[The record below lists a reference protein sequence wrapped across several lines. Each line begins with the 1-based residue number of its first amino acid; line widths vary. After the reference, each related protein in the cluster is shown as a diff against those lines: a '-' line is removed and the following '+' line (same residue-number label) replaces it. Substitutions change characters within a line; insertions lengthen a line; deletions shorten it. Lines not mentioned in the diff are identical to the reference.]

1 MKEVS
6 ASSEDYLEAIYQICE
21 QSQVARV
28 KEIAHQL
35 KVSTASVVGAL
46 RLLRKK
52 GLVEQE
58 WYGYIRLTEEGV
70 RLAKEVSQKHSV
82 LSDFFH
88 QVLGLELKKADQEAC
103 KAEHSLAPET
113 VEKIVLLQ
121 QFLTEK
127 LKGKSPLLEGFYKF
141 SKQRSKKK

>member
-6 ASSEDYLEAIYQICE
+6 ASSEDYLEAIYQICQ

-28 KEIAHQL
+28 KEIANQL

-46 RLLRKK
+46 RLLRQK
-52 GLVEQE
+52 GLIEQE
-58 WYGYIRLTEEGV
+58 RYGYIRLTELGV

-88 QVLGLELKKADQEAC
+88 QVLELELKKADQEAC
-103 KAEHSLAPET
+103 KAEHSLAPDT
-113 VEKIVLLQ
+113 VEKLVLLQ
-121 QFLTEK
+121 QFLTENP
-127 LKGKSPLLEGFYKF
+127 KGKRPLLKDFYRFIK
-141 SKQRSKKK
+141 RSKKK